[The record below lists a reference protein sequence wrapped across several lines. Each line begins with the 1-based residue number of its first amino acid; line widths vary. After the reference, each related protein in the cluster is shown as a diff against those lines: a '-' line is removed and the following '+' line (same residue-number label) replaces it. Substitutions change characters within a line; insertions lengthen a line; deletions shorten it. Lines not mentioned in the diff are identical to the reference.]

1 VHEEALRLGPPQE
14 EARAHQTQT
23 LGEQHEE
30 VELLAVE
37 GDDHHGGAAGQ
48 MRRSHPLH
56 EPLEQPQL
64 HWIAH
69 RAALARLGLVA
80 AGEDEGAERWSAPC
94 ELPGKGFWFA
104 PTVFTGVTS
113 SHRIAR
119 EEIFGPVL
127 SVLTFRTAEEVERMW
142 GVLAAGKIAYVST
155 DHAPWGRSKKVYD
168 GDIFACGAG
177 LTGMQSFAPLMA
189 TLLLERGLP
198 LSLMA
203 SLCAERPAKFHG
215 LYPKKGAIRLGFDA
229 DLCVLERGDF
239 VFDEADIQ
247 DREDAKWSPYHGRAM
262 RARVAA
268 TYLRGAKIWDGKSV
282 LARPGTGQFVPRQHR
297 EQFWA

>member
-1 VHEEALRLGPPQE
+1 
-14 EARAHQTQT
+14 
-23 LGEQHEE
+23 
-30 VELLAVE
+30 
-37 GDDHHGGAAGQ
+37 
-48 MRRSHPLH
+48 
-56 EPLEQPQL
+56 
-64 HWIAH
+64 
-69 RAALARLGLVA
+69 
-80 AGEDEGAERWSAPC
+80 
-94 ELPGKGFWFA
+94 
-104 PTVFTGVTS
+104 
-113 SHRIAR
+113 
-119 EEIFGPVL
+119 
-127 SVLTFRTAEEVERMW
+127 
-142 GVLAAGKIAYVST
+142 
-155 DHAPWGRSKKVYD
+155 
-168 GDIFACGAG
+168 
-177 LTGMQSFAPLMA
+177 MQSFAPLMA

-262 RARVAA
+262 QARVAA
-268 TYLRGAKIWDGKSV
+268 TYLRGAKIWDGQSV